1 LTFDAEPPAR
11 RRLREWRLFRGLS
24 QDELAELVGV
34 SSKEIAGYEDGTR
47 AIRMGM
53 QFRLMTALKIKP
65 AEFFEPPSSTRSKR

>member
-1 LTFDAEPPAR
+1 MTFDAEPPAR

-34 SSKEIAGYEDGTR
+34 STEEIAGYEDGTR
-47 AIRMGM
+47 GIGMKM

-65 AEFFEPPSSTRSKR
+65 AEFFEPPPSARSKR